1 MFISECYCHQHVR
14 PYEILPWEALHQG
27 WACTW
32 PCNPGQDQGPDPT
45 WPSARRWWHWK
56 PSGFWVV
63 LEVLWG
69 TERGIQWGESKN
81 RSVLIMTMVRMM
93 MKAVMM
99 TVLQVT
105 KAGWRSE
112 WSRAGAHDGSN
123 NLLLLFQ
130 LMETWINQRVSL
142 ADLQPL
148 AGSATKHA
156 TTTIWGWTLMD
167 ERWRGQQWNEGRL
180 PWRHDKSDGQTFK

>member
-1 MFISECYCHQHVR
+1 MFISECYCRQQVR
-14 PYEILPWEALHQG
+14 PYEILLWEALLQG
-27 WACTW
+27 RACTW
-32 PCNPGQDQGPDPT
+32 PCSPGQDREPGPT

-69 TERGIQWGESKN
+69 AERGIQWGETKN

-105 KAGWRSE
+105 KAGWRCE
-112 WSRAGAHDGSN
+112 WNRAGAHDGSN

-130 LMETWINQRVSL
+130 LMETCINQRVSL

-148 AGSATKHA
+148 AGIATKTCNNHHLRLDFDGWA
-156 TTTIWGWTLMD
+156 MKGTTMEWGQVTM
-167 ERWRGQQWNEGRL
+167 
-180 PWRHDKSDGQTFK
+180 TT